1 MLEDESDISNQVQVL
16 STIDEKQI
24 PISAEGKTTILYFFA
39 PWCKICHTSISN
51 LEKIYMK
58 RQDIDVIAIAL
69 DYQDDAQ
76 IQAFVEDKQ
85 LSFPVALGDS
95 QTKANFKITGYPSY
109 YVIDENNLVEA
120 KSLGYSTELGL
131 HLRTL

>member
-1 MLEDESDISNQVQVL
+1 MLADDIDISKQVQVL
-16 STIDEKQI
+16 TTIDDKRI
-24 PISAEGKTTILYFFA
+24 PIAADGKKTILYFFA
-39 PWCKICHTSISN
+39 PWCKICHASISN
-51 LEKIYMK
+51 LEDIYMK
-58 RQDIDVIAIAL
+58 RQDVDVIAIAL